1 MWHKTAA
8 GTEYTREHVALVLS
22 APPLIAGAPP
32 KLTHFVP
39 MPFGRCTKCVQTWTL
54 APAAML
60 ALRPSLLSFAVHAL
74 SLHAVDGMADVMLA
88 GLT

>member
-1 MWHKTAA
+1 MQNCA
-8 GTEYTREHVALVLS
+8 TRKETKHTHEHVALVLS

-60 ALRPSLLSFAVHAL
+60 ALRPSLPIVRAV
-74 SLHAVDGMADVMLA
+74 
-88 GLT
+88 

>member
-1 MWHKTAA
+1 MLLHVSAPLIFSYLYQTASV
-8 GTEYTREHVALVLS
+8 TEHTREHVALVLS

-60 ALRPSLLSFAVHAL
+60 ALSVSAPIVHFA
-74 SLHAVDGMADVMLA
+74 
-88 GLT
+88 